1 MQASSQNIVS
11 SHCPPV
17 HDSWYLRARGGC
29 GVGWRAGSTSLRHS
43 GGRLEARHWHGGTA
57 GDRGRGPLCT
67 LAAALLHD
75 TRQAGAVECLEEV
88 VNPLALVTARVEA
101 RRRGGLELATAAL
114 LRSEL
119 RVHLVGQLFR
129 LREIMGGSLEVAGD
143 RVRLL
148 WRSREIMY
156 SSEVARKIAGGGGV
170 GEGCGTTESEAG
182 RASSESTVMAAQSTF
197 EAQSFLD
204 HTSAPSSTTT
214 SLATPSAMS
223 TACDGGEG
231 NGRMADS
238 AGTPHSFS
246 LFGVRCAPSV
256 LPELPEP
263 SARVLCV
270 APRRYSDRHWQQVA
284 PPG

>member
-43 GGRLEARHWHGGTA
+43 GGRPEARHWHEGTA

-75 TRQAGAVECLEEV
+75 IRQAGAVECLEEV

-129 LREIMGGSLEVAGD
+129 LREIMGGH
-143 RVRLL
+143 
-148 WRSREIMY
+148 WRSREITGDNCGGREKLLLFIRSMGGW
-156 SSEVARKIAGGGGV
+156 VGRGAG
-170 GEGCGTTESEAG
+170 
-182 RASSESTVMAAQSTF
+182 
-197 EAQSFLD
+197 L
-204 HTSAPSSTTT
+204 
-214 SLATPSAMS
+214 L
-223 TACDGGEG
+223 
-231 NGRMADS
+231 
-238 AGTPHSFS
+238 
-246 LFGVRCAPSV
+246 
-256 LPELPEP
+256 
-263 SARVLCV
+263 RVKLG
-270 APRRYSDRHWQQVA
+270 APRQSRR
-284 PPG
+284 